1 MSASLYLKRAL
12 FAGAASSLLMAGPA
26 LSQELVVWHDLGDN
40 GIAWFQ
46 ELSDLYAAENP
57 GVTITSVSFPTDQWF
72 SQTIAAINTNTAPD
86 LIYNNY
92 ERVIRIENQTERVS
106 DLSDLLAAQGEL
118 PFLTETDIGV
128 SQYEGKTIILPIQRV
143 QMAFGVRE
151 SWLDAVGEEFPQTW
165 DDVLRVSEAFQTQ
178 DPDGNGQDDTYG
190 LALQA
195 ANPRDLIHMLDLYT
209 FGAGLR
215 HTLIDPDGNIVI
227 DEAAHKAV
235 LTEFLKTFT
244 DYALVSPDTVN
255 HSFGDMY
262 QLIEGG
268 RAGMFRVG
276 DWNVNKW
283 DGADVL
289 NGDFVIGEW
298 PSHDTGTEN
307 AVVIGGMR
315 GVAVPENSP
324 NREIAEDFAA
334 FMLTAEAQS
343 AALRNVGSSVRGD
356 FPIEGLSERRM
367 VFAQPSHNLNAYD
380 FPESVHSFYPEL
392 EAEYHRVLLAAL
404 VNPPSDWS
412 AFIDQTAE
420 DMRTLAA
427 ELSGQ

>member
-1 MSASLYLKRAL
+1 MAASRKIKTLLL
-12 FAGAASSLLMAGPA
+12 AGAASTVLMASA
-26 LSQELVVWHDLGDN
+26 ASSQELVVWHDLGDN

-46 ELSDLYAAENP
+46 ELSDLYAADHP

-72 SQTIAAINTNTAPD
+72 ARVIAAINTDTAPD

-92 ERVIRIENQTERVS
+92 ERVIRIENQTDRIA
-106 DLSDLLAAQGEL
+106 DLSGLMAAQGDL
-118 PFLTETDIGV
+118 PFLTETDLGV
-128 SQYEGKTIILPIQRV
+128 SQYDGKMIILPIQRV
-143 QMAFGVRE
+143 QMGFGVRA
-151 SWLDAVGEEFPQTW
+151 SWLEAVGEEFPQTW
-165 DDVLRVSEAFQTQ
+165 DDVQRIAVEFQTQ
-178 DPDGNGQDDTYG
+178 DPDGNGRDDTYG

-215 HTLIDPDGNIVI
+215 HTLIDPQGNIVI
-227 DEAAHKAV
+227 DEPSHKAV

-298 PSHDTGTEN
+298 PSQVDGFDN

-324 NREIAEDFAA
+324 NRAIAEDFAA
-334 FMLTAEAQS
+334 FMLTQQAQS

-367 VFAQPSHNLNAYD
+367 YFAQPQHNLNAYD

-392 EAEYHRVLLAAL
+392 EADFHRALLEAL

-412 AFIDQTAE
+412 AFIDATAVQ
-420 DMRTLAA
+420 MRERVS
-427 ELSGQ
+427 ELSAQ